1 MAEPTVYLGKQ
12 IHEFSSSSYSQNND
26 YFIFQRVNEL
36 QDGNTYKI
44 SHLNLFKNFVSTN
57 FSKYDIV
64 DTLDASDVLVLNRSL
79 IIFRTSLGDI
89 QNFVLNLAQ
98 SFILTKETLSDND
111 WLFVFDTTSSGEK
124 KSKITFKNLLNTIQN
139 ALIPPKIKIN
149 LTGDVIGTSGASFIE
164 LEGNKTVIISTTVLA
179 SSHTHDGQYAALTHT
194 HPISDIS
201 NYIRPKLIAG
211 NGIQI
216 EENVVTNTWTV
227 SEIKSV
233 SDIRILAG
241 FGMTVTQVGTTWTLA
256 MNPDAVQLEAGD
268 GIDIDRDENQW
279 TITNTDP
286 GSGIT
291 LLAGANVRIDK
302 LSATEWKI
310 VSLLH

>member
-1 MAEPTVYLGKQ
+1 MAEPTLYLGKQ

-36 QDGNTYKI
+36 EDGITYKI

-64 DTLDASDVLVLNRSL
+64 DTLQATDVLVLNRNL
-79 IIFRTSLGDI
+79 EIFRTPLSNL
-89 QNFVLNLAQ
+89 QNFVLNLAH
-98 SFILTKETLSDND
+98 SFILTKETLADND
-111 WLFVFDTTSSGEK
+111 WLFVFDNASSGEK

-139 ALIPPKIKIN
+139 ALIAPKIKIN
-149 LTGDVIGTSGASFIE
+149 LIGGVIGTSGASFVE
-164 LEGNKTVIISTTVLA
+164 LEGNKTLTISTTVLA
-179 SSHTHDGQYAALTHT
+179 SSHAHDGQYAALTHT
-194 HPISDIS
+194 HAISDIS
-201 NYIRPKLIAG
+201 NYIKPKLIAG
-211 NGIQI
+211 NGIKI
-216 EENVVTNTWTV
+216 EEDIATNIWTI
-227 SEIKSV
+227 SEIKAV
-233 SDIRILAG
+233 SDIKILAG
-241 FGMTVTQVGTTWTLA
+241 FGMTITQVGTTWTLA
-256 MNPDAVQLEAGD
+256 MNTDAIHLEAGT
-268 GIDIDRDENQW
+268 GIAIEQDDNQW